1 MNTQTPSELKMD
13 IDFVRNQFPA
23 LKNNF
28 VYMDNAGGTQALE
41 SVVNKISNY
50 MVNYNV
56 QLGASYEVS
65 AAAGEKLDYAVK
77 ELAGFINAGK
87 QQEVVVGPSS
97 SMLLRILS
105 ICLSKQWQSGDE
117 VIVTNSDHEANVSCW
132 TDLQEKGIVIK
143 IWKINPETLEF
154 DINDLRNLISDKTR
168 LVAMVHV
175 SNILGTIN
183 PIRDV
188 ARVVHEAG
196 ALFCVDGVAYAP
208 HRLIDVREFEVDF
221 YVFSSYKVYGPHLG
235 VMYGKYDLLREMDGI
250 NHYFITKD
258 EVPYKFQPGNLN
270 YELTY
275 SLLGITEYFKNF
287 YDYHFPD
294 EKGLDNRVKFRKSF
308 ELIAEHEQLLAK
320 TLLDYLKTK
329 DDIRI
334 IGQKDEDSTKRVSTI
349 SFIHNRLKSSEVVEK
364 VDRFRVG
371 IRYGDFY
378 AKKIIIDLGLVEKDG
393 VIRVSMVH
401 YNTIDELSTLIKAF
415 EYIFKEYTGSYQ

>member
-1 MNTQTPSELKMD
+1 
-13 IDFVRNQFPA
+13 
-23 LKNNF
+23 
-28 VYMDNAGGTQALE
+28 
-41 SVVNKISNY
+41 
-50 MVNYNV
+50 MVN
-56 QLGASYEVS
+56 
-65 AAAGEKLDYAVK
+65 
-77 ELAGFINAGK
+77 
-87 QQEVVVGPSS
+87 
-97 SMLLRILS
+97 
-105 ICLSKQWQSGDE
+105 
-117 VIVTNSDHEANVSCW
+117 
-132 TDLQEKGIVIK
+132 
-143 IWKINPETLEF
+143 
-154 DINDLRNLISDKTR
+154 
-168 LVAMVHV
+168 V

-364 VDRFRVG
+364 VDKFRVG

-415 EYIFKEYTGSYQ
+415 EYIFKE

>member
-50 MVNYNV
+50 MVNYNA

-294 EKGLDNRVKFRKSF
+294 EKGLDNWVKFRKSF

-415 EYIFKEYTGSYQ
+415 EYIFKE